1 MEGRRGRA
9 SSAQHSGG
17 LLVIR
22 GAQWPVGQLLGE
34 TDAWPCPEDPD
45 RRYGRV
51 LGRRPGA
58 RRARRTGW
66 RWTVCGHTACL
77 RPGFVC
83 AAPKNLDRRSC
94 SSLEALMVLARG
106 ARGAARTWSRRLW
119 QCSTIRRKPSSRR
132 APRDDLPHARP
143 PYESPAHI
151 SALEASS
158 ILRKN

>member
-1 MEGRRGRA
+1 MPVSIEHRYLQRQRAELEGRRGRA
-9 SSAQHSGG
+9 SSAQHSDG
-17 LLVIR
+17 LLVIC

-58 RRARRTGW
+58 RPARRAGW
-66 RWTVCGHTACL
+66 RWTVYGHTACL

-94 SSLEALMVLARG
+94 SSLEALMVLAPG
-106 ARGAARTWSRRLW
+106 ARGAARTWSRALVAMFNDPKKAF
-119 QCSTIRRKPSSRR
+119 QPTG
-132 APRDDLPHARP
+132 
-143 PYESPAHI
+143 SP
-151 SALEASS
+151 
-158 ILRKN
+158 

>member
-1 MEGRRGRA
+1 MPDLVPKILTGVMGEFWDDVPGRD
-9 SSAQHSGG
+9 
-17 LLVIR
+17 L
-22 GAQWPVGQLLGE
+22 
-34 TDAWPCPEDPD
+34 
-45 RRYGRV
+45 
-51 LGRRPGA
+51 PGA
-58 RRARRTGW
+58 RAGDGPF
-66 RWTVCGHTACL
+66 CGHTACL

-132 APRDDLPHARP
+132 APRDDLPQARP